1 MTRGIS
7 LDDLIEALAEIGFV
21 VRDAGLLAS
30 ALERPLT
37 TVFGE
42 EAYPSFEEK
51 AAVLVQSI
59 ATFHPMLDGNKR
71 SAWIALNVF
80 VEHNG
85 YSLSVATD
93 DALAFMIGVATK
105 TLELPE
111 IVSWLELRLVSRD

>member
-1 MTRGIS
+1 MTKGIN
-7 LDDLIEALAEIGFV
+7 LDDLIESLTEIGFV
-21 VRDAGLLAS
+21 VRDVGLLAS

-85 YSLSVATD
+85 YTLDVATE
-93 DALAFMIGVATK
+93 DALAFMLGVATT
-105 TLELPE
+105 TLETSD
-111 IVSWLELRLVSRD
+111 IVDWLRFRLKPMD

>member
-1 MTRGIS
+1 MTKGIN
-7 LDDLIEALAEIGFV
+7 LDDLIESLTEIGFV
-21 VRDAGLLAS
+21 VRDVGLLAS

-59 ATFHPMLDGNKR
+59 ATFHPMLDGHKR

-85 YSLSVATD
+85 YTLDVATE
-93 DALAFMIGVATK
+93 DALAFMLGVATT
-105 TLELPE
+105 TLETSD
-111 IVSWLELRLVSRD
+111 IVDWLRFRLKPLD

>member
-1 MTRGIS
+1 MTKGIN
-7 LDDLIEALAEIGFV
+7 LDDLIESLTEIGFV
-21 VRDAGLLAS
+21 VRDVGLLAS

-85 YSLSVATD
+85 YTLDVPTE
-93 DALAFMIGVATK
+93 DALAFVLGVATT
-105 TLELPE
+105 TLETSD
-111 IVSWLELRLVSRD
+111 IVDWLRFRLKPLD

>member
-1 MTRGIS
+1 MTKGIN
-7 LDDLIEALAEIGFV
+7 LDDLIESLTEIGFV
-21 VRDAGLLAS
+21 VRDVGLLAS

-85 YSLSVATD
+85 YTLDVATE
-93 DALAFMIGVATK
+93 DALAFMLGVATT
-105 TLELPE
+105 TLETSD
-111 IVSWLELRLVSRD
+111 IVDWLRFRLKPLD

>member
-1 MTRGIS
+1 MTKGIN
-7 LDDLIEALAEIGFV
+7 LDDLIESLTEIGFV
-21 VRDAGLLAS
+21 VRDVGLLAS

-59 ATFHPMLDGNKR
+59 ATFHPMLDGKKR

-85 YSLSVATD
+85 YTLDVATE
-93 DALAFMIGVATK
+93 DALAFMLGVATT
-105 TLELPE
+105 TLETSD
-111 IVSWLELRLVSRD
+111 IVDWLRFRLKPLD